1 MPDYQKGQIYKLWS
15 PQGNDNE
22 IYIGSTVQPLYKRKN
37 THKASKKCSSKIL
50 FEKYDDIRIELIE
63 YFPCNNKQELGKK
76 EGFYIRNNDCIN
88 KNIAGRT
95 KKEYIQDNKEKI
107 KEYRNNNKEEK
118 QEYDK
123 EYRENNKDK
132 IKEYRDNNKDKKK
145 EYMKEYTDNNKEKIK
160 EYRENNK
167 EKKITCVCG
176 RTISFQE
183 KTRHERS
190 KIHQNFIMKPLEAP
204 TLVPI

>member
-37 THKASKKCSSKIL
+37 THKASMKCSSKIL

-76 EGFYIRNNDCIN
+76 EGFHIRNNDCIN

-132 IKEYRDNNKDKKK
+132 
-145 EYMKEYTDNNKEKIK
+145 MKEYYQDNKEKIK
-160 EYRENNK
+160 AYNKDWYEDNK
-167 EKKITCVCG
+167 EQIRKKITCVCG

-183 KTRHERS
+183 KPRHERT
-190 KIHQNFIMKPLEAP
+190 KIHQNFIMKPLE
-204 TLVPI
+204 VPILEQILLHLPLE